1 MNATF
6 GGYKL
11 ENLGQLNVVLGK
23 NGCGKSTLLR
33 TISDEVRRGK
43 AYVRYVT
50 PERGGD
56 LRIDGS
62 VETNRQSP
70 NWMYNERNRNR
81 SDHFRQ
87 LCASEFKQLEV
98 LVLRKIANDKDTRR
112 SDFKFEEVVAQINS
126 LLDHVKIKVADVHA
140 FDVMQADGKRREEIQ
155 TLSSGESELIS
166 LGIEILSFA
175 YTIDQDRYRGQ
186 DNWLLLDEPDVHLH
200 PDLQNRLMKLLVD
213 VLEGKPGRV
222 MIATHSTP
230 IVSSVS
236 DVKEAA
242 ICLMKSGDRRLVFR
256 SVDEP
261 LREILP
267 IFGAHPLSNVFVDRP
282 ILLVEGEDDERIWQ
296 QAVRSSR
303 NAIRVWPC
311 VAGDIDRL
319 AHYEEQTRSVIEAV
333 YDRATAF
340 SLRDRD
346 EADYD
351 IDDLGPVVRMRL
363 NCKAAENLLVS
374 DDVLDRLGTDWKRT
388 TEGLEAWAKAN
399 PRHKQA
405 LAVERL
411 RAGGWDRRNGDFKHV
426 RNLIMTIADSNKPWE
441 VAVGQSI
448 ADLKAG
454 KGRSGEH
461 SLGDYLG
468 PKLVKA
474 LDLAPAREAAVAA
487 E

>member
-1 MNATF
+1 MDIELA
-6 GGYKL
+6 GYRL

-33 TISDEVRRGK
+33 SFSDAVHGGK

-62 VETNRQSP
+62 VESNRQNA
-70 NWMYNERNRNR
+70 NWLYNERNRNR

-87 LCASEFKQLEV
+87 LSASEFKQLEV
-98 LVLRKIANDKDTRR
+98 LVLRKIANDKKTRE
-112 SDFKFEEVVAQINS
+112 SNFKFDEVVAQING
-126 LLDHVKIKVADVHA
+126 LLDNITIKVADVHA
-140 FDVMQADGKRREEIQ
+140 FDVMQSNGQRREETQ

-175 YTIDQDRYRGQ
+175 YAIDQERYRGQ

-200 PDLQNRLMKLLVD
+200 PDLQHRLMKLLVAA
-213 VLEGKPGRV
+213 LEGKPGRV

-236 DVKEAA
+236 DVKDAA
-242 ICLMKSGDRRLVFR
+242 ICLMKSRDRRLVFR

-296 QAVRSSR
+296 QAVRSSK

-319 AHYEEQTRSVIEAV
+319 TQYEEQARSVIEAV
-333 YDRATAF
+333 YDKATAF

-346 EADYD
+346 EADYE

-374 DDVLDRLGTDWKRT
+374 DDVLERLGTDWNRIS
-388 TEGLEAWAKAN
+388 EGLEAWPDGQN
-399 PRHKQA
+399 RQA
-405 LAVERL
+405 LAIKKL
-411 RAGGWDRRNGDFKHV
+411 REGGWDRRNGDFKHV
-426 RNLIMTIADSNKPWE
+426 RNLVMTIADSNKPWE
-441 VAVGQSI
+441 VAIGQSI

-454 KGRSGEH
+454 KGRTGEH
-461 SLGDYLG
+461 SLSDYLG
-468 PKLVKA
+468 PKLVEA
-474 LDLAPAREAAVAA
+474 LNLAPTREAAVAA